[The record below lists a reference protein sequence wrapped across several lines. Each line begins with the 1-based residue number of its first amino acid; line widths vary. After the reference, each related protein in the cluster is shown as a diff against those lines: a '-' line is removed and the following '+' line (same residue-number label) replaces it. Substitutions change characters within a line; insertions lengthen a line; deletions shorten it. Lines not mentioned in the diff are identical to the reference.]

1 MLCFSIRAAR
11 QRIPWI
17 DSSYNKG
24 GRNADSLRL
33 RNSIPVRVTL
43 KGTRMTFLKSHAIL
57 TPPLPARARR
67 LAAVLAVCLVIAVS
81 GSSQEP
87 AQANPAQ
94 TPDPAP
100 AQIPAAAPDSTPAQ
114 TPDPTPAQP
123 PVQADPGAQPA
134 QPDAAQPAPNEAV
147 PPAAAQDTPAQPA
160 AQSADTPAA
169 TDQAGATPGQK
180 SAGEA
185 TGEITEDELKN
196 MLVGKPLFL
205 RNGYLFDSL
214 SYNELGMLIGKSPH
228 ASYTLSAVQ
237 IEKVHLTKHKLE
249 LEGARYGLH
258 FLGSLA
264 SEDPTAGI
272 DRVRIT
278 PKKKKLRISID
289 REIVI
294 KPKKAKPEKPIKGKS
309 ETKPADGQVVQSKDS
324 IAKAT
329 ATLTPQMPEVAPGA
343 SNGATPDAS
352 APANAPGTE
361 PAKTDASTTAGQAA
375 APAESEAQ
383 DADQGKAEIAAAPKE
398 ERPAD
403 PNSVT
408 FTLSPAHAAKILK
421 KAIGNV
427 FAIGLDDKLM
437 AAMPDFWKLYY
448 QAAKAGTDYRP
459 ADPAVLRQNT
469 VDEKAKITSQFEPA
483 SNQYAQ
489 DNGVAGMSLY
499 HVVIGPDGTPGEIA
513 VARPIGFG
521 LDENAVTAIQ
531 GAKFT
536 PATKDGK
543 SVPVLLDLVV
553 QFRIYSKRTSI
564 IRIPGQEDNPA
575 APVLPGPYTAHEM
588 AMRKRESPQQTT
600 SSN

>member
-1 MLCFSIRAAR
+1 
-11 QRIPWI
+11 
-17 DSSYNKG
+17 
-24 GRNADSLRL
+24 
-33 RNSIPVRVTL
+33 
-43 KGTRMTFLKSHAIL
+43 
-57 TPPLPARARR
+57 
-67 LAAVLAVCLVIAVS
+67 
-81 GSSQEP
+81 
-87 AQANPAQ
+87 
-94 TPDPAP
+94 
-100 AQIPAAAPDSTPAQ
+100 
-114 TPDPTPAQP
+114 
-123 PVQADPGAQPA
+123 
-134 QPDAAQPAPNEAV
+134 
-147 PPAAAQDTPAQPA
+147 
-160 AQSADTPAA
+160 
-169 TDQAGATPGQK
+169 
-180 SAGEA
+180 
-185 TGEITEDELKN
+185 

-205 RNGYLFDSL
+205 RNGYLYDQL

-272 DRVRIT
+272 DRVKIT
-278 PKKKKLRISID
+278 PKKKTLKITID

-294 KPKKAKPEKPIKGKS
+294 KPKKEKPVKVAKAKPESK
-309 ETKPADGQVVQSKDS
+309 TADRQAVQSKDS

-329 ATLTPQMPEVAPGA
+329 ATLTPQMPEVVPGA
-343 SNGATPDAS
+343 SSGASPTATQDAGGQATTPNAPTAEPAKSDAS
-352 APANAPGTE
+352 APGGQPVTGDNSATATDE
-361 PAKTDASTTAGQAA
+361 AAKAA
-375 APAESEAQ
+375 APAETEAPN
-383 DADQGKAEIAAAPKE
+383 ADQVKAEIAAAPKE

-427 FAIGLDDKLM
+427 FATGLDDRMM
-437 AAMPDFWKLYY
+437 AEMPDFWKLYY
-448 QAAKAGTDYRP
+448 EAAKAGTDYRP

-521 LDENAVTAIQ
+521 LDENAVTAIK
-531 GAKFT
+531 GAKFI

-543 SVPVLLDLVV
+543 TVPVLLDLVV

-575 APVLPGPYTAHEM
+575 APILPGPYTA
-588 AMRKRESPQQTT
+588 REIAERRREAQQQQAPT
-600 SSN
+600 SN

>member
-1 MLCFSIRAAR
+1 M
-11 QRIPWI
+11 
-17 DSSYNKG
+17 
-24 GRNADSLRL
+24 
-33 RNSIPVRVTL
+33 V
-43 KGTRMTFLKSHAIL
+43 
-57 TPPLPARARR
+57 
-67 LAAVLAVCLVIAVS
+67 AVLAVCLVLAVA
-81 GSSQEP
+81 GAAQEP

-94 TPDPAP
+94 TPDSTPAQIPSSAPAQTSDPAP
-100 AQIPAAAPDSTPAQ
+100 AQAPAQ
-114 TPDPTPAQP
+114 T
-123 PVQADPGAQPA
+123 DPGAQPA
-134 QPDAAQPAPNEAV
+134 QQDSTPPATNASS
-147 PPAAAQDTPAQPA
+147 PAAAQDTLAQPA
-160 AQSADTPAA
+160 AQAADTPAA
-169 TDQAGATPGQK
+169 SDQAGATTGQK
-180 SAGEA
+180 SSGEV
-185 TGEITEDELKN
+185 TEDELKN

-205 RNGYLFDSL
+205 RNGYLYDSL

-272 DRVRIT
+272 DRVKIT
-278 PKKKKLRISID
+278 PKKKKLRITID

-294 KPKKAKPEKPIKGKS
+294 KPKKVKPAKAAPAKPG
-309 ETKPADGQVVQSKDS
+309 DGQAVQSKDS

-329 ATLTPQMPEVAPGA
+329 ATLTPQMPEVVPGT
-343 SNGATPDAS
+343 SPGATPDAT
-352 APANAPGTE
+352 AAATATNAPGAE
-361 PAKTDASTTAGQAA
+361 PTKTDASTTAGQPAQVA
-375 APAESEAQ
+375 SAPDAVQAPAPAEGDAP
-383 DADQGKAEIAAAPKE
+383 DADQVKAEIADAPKE
-398 ERPAD
+398 ERSAD

-421 KAIGNV
+421 KAISNV
-427 FAIGLDDKLM
+427 FAIGLDDRMM

-543 SVPVLLDLVV
+543 PVPVLLDLVV

-575 APVLPGPYTAHEM
+575 APILPGPYTAHEM
-588 AMRKRESPQQTT
+588 AMRKRESQEPTT